1 MDIGSKIKKSRAD
14 AKITQEQAAQAL
26 GISRQTIS
34 NWENERSYPD
44 IVSVLKMS
52 ELYSVSLD
60 YLLKGE
66 GPMKDYLDYIEE
78 STNTVKSKVRL
89 SKLLLVL
96 SYLVIWAFNIMA
108 SWRFSAGSITE
119 AQAGGAQWIML
130 PAATIVLSLLIGK
143 NNYWGKYK
151 WLAPIGFGLM
161 FMLSVYASYGMRESL
176 IFDRVDLQTLSV
188 FFIGTIASMIGMAL
202 GHALFADE
210 KRFSRRARKH
220 LEWLGRAS
228 EEPFGRRL
236 DKGTSEAS
244 L

>member
-1 MDIGSKIKKSRAD
+1 MKFMLGGKRVDIGGKIKKSRTD

-52 ELYSVSLD
+52 DSYSVSLD

-66 GPMKDYLDYIEE
+66 GPMKDYLDYIKE
-78 STNTVKSKVRL
+78 STNTVKSKTRL

-119 AQAGGAQWIML
+119 AQAGGVQWLML
-130 PAATIVLSLLIGK
+130 PAVTIILSLLIGK
-143 NNYWGKYK
+143 NNYWGKHK

-176 IFDRVDLQTLSV
+176 NFNRVDLQTLSF
-188 FFIGTIASMIGMAL
+188 FFIGMIASMIGLAL

-210 KRFSRRARKH
+210 KSKVK
-220 LEWLGRAS
+220 S
-228 EEPFGRRL
+228 
-236 DKGTSEAS
+236 K
-244 L
+244 

>member
-1 MDIGSKIKKSRAD
+1 MLGGRSVEIGSKIKKSRID
-14 AKITQEQAAQAL
+14 AKLTQEQAAEAL

-34 NWENERSYPD
+34 NWENEKSYPD

-52 ELYSVSLD
+52 DLYGVSLD
-60 YLLKGE
+60 YLLKGDS
-66 GPMKDYLDYIEE
+66 PMKNYLDYIEE
-78 STNTVKSKVRL
+78 STNTVKSKTRL
-89 SKLLLVL
+89 SKLLVVL

-176 IFDRVDLQTLSV
+176 IFNRVDLQTLSF
-188 FFIGTIASMIGMAL
+188 FFIGTIASMIGMVL
-202 GHALFADE
+202 GHALFADQKSKE
-210 KRFSRRARKH
+210 KSK
-220 LEWLGRAS
+220 
-228 EEPFGRRL
+228 
-236 DKGTSEAS
+236 
-244 L
+244 

>member
-1 MDIGSKIKKSRAD
+1 MKFMLGGKRVDIGGKIKKSRTD

-52 ELYSVSLD
+52 DLYSVSLD
-60 YLLKGE
+60 YLLKVE
-66 GPMKDYLDYIEE
+66 GPMKDYLDYIKE
-78 STNTVKSKVRL
+78 STNTVKSKTRL

-119 AQAGGAQWIML
+119 AQAGGVQWLML
-130 PAATIVLSLLIGK
+130 PAVTIILSLLIGK
-143 NNYWGKYK
+143 NNYWGKHK

-176 IFDRVDLQTLSV
+176 NFNRVDLQTLSF
-188 FFIGTIASMIGMAL
+188 FFIGMIASMIGLAL

-210 KRFSRRARKH
+210 KSKVK
-220 LEWLGRAS
+220 S
-228 EEPFGRRL
+228 
-236 DKGTSEAS
+236 K
-244 L
+244 

>member
-1 MDIGSKIKKSRAD
+1 MDIGGKIKKSRTD

-52 ELYSVSLD
+52 DLYSVSLD

-66 GPMKDYLDYIEE
+66 GPMKNYLDYIEE
-78 STNTVKSKVRL
+78 STNTIKSKTRL

-119 AQAGGAQWIML
+119 AQAGGVQWLML
-130 PAATIVLSLLIGK
+130 PAVTIILSLLIGK
-143 NNYWGKYK
+143 NNYWGKHK

-176 IFDRVDLQTLSV
+176 IFNRVDLQTLSF
-188 FFIGTIASMIGMAL
+188 FFIGMIASMIGMVL
-202 GHALFADE
+202 GHALFADPKSKE
-210 KRFSRRARKH
+210 KSK
-220 LEWLGRAS
+220 
-228 EEPFGRRL
+228 
-236 DKGTSEAS
+236 
-244 L
+244 

>member
-1 MDIGSKIKKSRAD
+1 MDIGGKIKKSRTD

-52 ELYSVSLD
+52 DLYSVSLD

-78 STNTVKSKVRL
+78 STNTVKSKTRL

-108 SWRFSAGSITE
+108 SGCFSAGSITE
-119 AQAGGAQWIML
+119 AQAGGVQWLLL
-130 PAATIVLSLLIGK
+130 PAVTIILSLLIGK
-143 NNYWGKYK
+143 NNYWGKHK

-161 FMLSVYASYGMRESL
+161 FMLSVYASYGTRESL
-176 IFDRVDLQTLSV
+176 IFNRADVQTLTF

-202 GHALFADE
+202 GHALFVSE
-210 KRFSRRARKH
+210 KSK
-220 LEWLGRAS
+220 
-228 EEPFGRRL
+228 
-236 DKGTSEAS
+236 
-244 L
+244 

>member
-1 MDIGSKIKKSRAD
+1 MDIGGKIKKSRTD

-52 ELYSVSLD
+52 DLYSVSLD

-78 STNTVKSKVRL
+78 STNAVKGKTRL

-119 AQAGGAQWIML
+119 AQAGGVQWLVL
-130 PAATIVLSLLIGK
+130 PAVTIILSLLIGK
-143 NNYWGKYK
+143 NNYWGKHK
-151 WLAPIGFGLM
+151 WLVPIGFGLM
-161 FMLSVYASYGMRESL
+161 LMLSVYASYGMRESL
-176 IFDRVDLQTLSV
+176 IFNRVDLQTLSF
-188 FFIGTIASMIGMAL
+188 FFIGTIASMIGMVL
-202 GHALFADE
+202 GNALFADE
-210 KRFSRRARKH
+210 KSK
-220 LEWLGRAS
+220 EKS
-228 EEPFGRRL
+228 
-236 DKGTSEAS
+236 K
-244 L
+244 

>member
-1 MDIGSKIKKSRAD
+1 MDIGGKIKKSRTD

-34 NWENERSYPD
+34 NWENEKSYPD

-52 ELYSVSLD
+52 DLYSVSLD

-78 STNTVKSKVRL
+78 STNTVKCKTRL

-96 SYLVIWAFNIMA
+96 SYLVIWAFSIMA

-119 AQAGGAQWIML
+119 AQAGGVQWLVL
-130 PAATIVLSLLIGK
+130 PAVTIILSLLIGK

-151 WLAPIGFGLM
+151 WLAPIGFGIM

-176 IFDRVDLQTLSV
+176 IFNRVDWQTLSF
-188 FFIGTIASMIGMAL
+188 FFIGSIASMIGMAL

-210 KRFSRRARKH
+210 KSK
-220 LEWLGRAS
+220 EKS
-228 EEPFGRRL
+228 
-236 DKGTSEAS
+236 K
-244 L
+244 

>member
-1 MDIGSKIKKSRAD
+1 MDIGGKIKKSRTD

-52 ELYSVSLD
+52 DLYSVSLD

-78 STNTVKSKVRL
+78 STNAVKGKTRL

-119 AQAGGAQWIML
+119 AQAGGVQWLVL
-130 PAATIVLSLLIGK
+130 PAVTIILSLLIGK
-143 NNYWGKYK
+143 NNYWGKHK
-151 WLAPIGFGLM
+151 WLVPIGFGLM
-161 FMLSVYASYGMRESL
+161 LMLSVYASYGMRESL
-176 IFDRVDLQTLSV
+176 IFNRVDLQTLSF
-188 FFIGTIASMIGMAL
+188 FFIGTIASMIGMVL
-202 GHALFADE
+202 GPALFADE
-210 KRFSRRARKH
+210 S
-220 LEWLGRAS
+220 S
-228 EEPFGRRL
+228 QV
-236 DKGTSEAS
+236 TSK
-244 L
+244 

>member
-1 MDIGSKIKKSRAD
+1 MDIGGKIKKSRTD

-52 ELYSVSLD
+52 DLYSVSLD

-78 STNTVKSKVRL
+78 STNTVKSKTRL

-108 SWRFSAGSITE
+108 SWCFSAGSITE
-119 AQAGGAQWIML
+119 AQAGGVQWLVL
-130 PAATIVLSLLIGK
+130 PAVTIILSLLIGK

-176 IFDRVDLQTLSV
+176 IFNRVDLQTLSL

-202 GHALFADE
+202 GHALFVSE
-210 KRFSRRARKH
+210 KSK
-220 LEWLGRAS
+220 
-228 EEPFGRRL
+228 
-236 DKGTSEAS
+236 
-244 L
+244 

>member
-1 MDIGSKIKKSRAD
+1 MLHENLRLKRKERGLSQEELASR
-14 AKITQEQAAQAL
+14 L
-26 GISRQTIS
+26 HVVRQTIS
-34 NWENERSYPD
+34 KWEKGRSYPD

-210 KRFSRRARKH
+210 KSK
-220 LEWLGRAS
+220 EKS
-228 EEPFGRRL
+228 E
-236 DKGTSEAS
+236 
-244 L
+244 

>member
-1 MDIGSKIKKSRAD
+1 MDIGGKIKKSRTD

-52 ELYSVSLD
+52 DLYSVSLD

-78 STNTVKSKVRL
+78 STNTVKSKTRL

-108 SWRFSAGSITE
+108 SWCFSAGSITE
-119 AQAGGAQWIML
+119 AQAGGVQWIML

-151 WLAPIGFGLM
+151 WLVPIGFGLM
-161 FMLSVYASYGMRESL
+161 FMLSVYANYGMRESL

-188 FFIGTIASMIGMAL
+188 FFIGTITSMIGMAL

-210 KRFSRRARKH
+210 KSK
-220 LEWLGRAS
+220 EKS
-228 EEPFGRRL
+228 E
-236 DKGTSEAS
+236 
-244 L
+244 

>member
-1 MDIGSKIKKSRAD
+1 MDIGGKIKKSRTD

-52 ELYSVSLD
+52 DLYSVSLD

-78 STNTVKSKVRL
+78 STNTVKSKTRL

-108 SWRFSAGSITE
+108 SWCFSAGSITE
-119 AQAGGAQWIML
+119 AQAGGVQWLVL
-130 PAATIVLSLLIGK
+130 PAVTIILSLLIGK
-143 NNYWGKYK
+143 NNYWGKHK

-161 FMLSVYASYGMRESL
+161 LMLSVYAS
-176 IFDRVDLQTLSV
+176 
-188 FFIGTIASMIGMAL
+188 
-202 GHALFADE
+202 
-210 KRFSRRARKH
+210 
-220 LEWLGRAS
+220 
-228 EEPFGRRL
+228 
-236 DKGTSEAS
+236 
-244 L
+244 

>member
-1 MDIGSKIKKSRAD
+1 MDIGSKIKKSRTD

-52 ELYSVSLD
+52 DLYSVSLD

-78 STNTVKSKVRL
+78 STNTVKSKTRL

-108 SWRFSAGSITE
+108 SWCFTAGSITE
-119 AQAGGAQWIML
+119 AQAGGVQWIML

-151 WLAPIGFGLM
+151 WLVPIGFGLM
-161 FMLSVYASYGMRESL
+161 FMLSVYANYGMRESL

-188 FFIGTIASMIGMAL
+188 FFIGTITSMIGMAL

-210 KRFSRRARKH
+210 KSK
-220 LEWLGRAS
+220 EKS
-228 EEPFGRRL
+228 E
-236 DKGTSEAS
+236 
-244 L
+244 

>member
-1 MDIGSKIKKSRAD
+1 MDIGGKIKKSRTD

-52 ELYSVSLD
+52 DLYSVSLD

-78 STNTVKSKVRL
+78 STNTVKSKTRL

-130 PAATIVLSLLIGK
+130 PAATIILSLLIGK
-143 NNYWGKYK
+143 NNYWGKHK

-176 IFDRVDLQTLSV
+176 NFNRVDLQTLSF
-188 FFIGTIASMIGMAL
+188 FFIGMIASMIGLAL

-210 KRFSRRARKH
+210 KSKVK
-220 LEWLGRAS
+220 S
-228 EEPFGRRL
+228 
-236 DKGTSEAS
+236 K
-244 L
+244 

>member
-1 MDIGSKIKKSRAD
+1 MDIGGKIKKSRTD

-34 NWENERSYPD
+34 NWENERSYLD

-52 ELYSVSLD
+52 DLYSVSLD

-66 GPMKDYLDYIEE
+66 GPMKDYLEYIEE
-78 STNTVKSKVRL
+78 STNTVKSKTRL
-89 SKLLLVL
+89 SKLLVVL

-119 AQAGGAQWIML
+119 AQAGGVQWLML
-130 PAATIVLSLLIGK
+130 PAVTIILSLLIGK
-143 NNYWGKYK
+143 NNYWGKHK

-176 IFDRVDLQTLSV
+176 NFNRVDLQTLSF

-202 GHALFADE
+202 GHTLFADE
-210 KRFSRRARKH
+210 KSKVK
-220 LEWLGRAS
+220 S
-228 EEPFGRRL
+228 
-236 DKGTSEAS
+236 K
-244 L
+244 

>member
-1 MDIGSKIKKSRAD
+1 MLGGKRVDIGGKIKKSRTD

-52 ELYSVSLD
+52 DLYSVSLD

-78 STNTVKSKVRL
+78 STNTVKSKTRL

-119 AQAGGAQWIML
+119 AQAGGVQWLML
-130 PAATIVLSLLIGK
+130 PAVTIILPLLIGK
-143 NNYWGKYK
+143 NNYWGKHK

-176 IFDRVDLQTLSV
+176 NFNRVDLQTLSF
-188 FFIGTIASMIGMAL
+188 FFIGMIASMIGLAL

-210 KRFSRRARKH
+210 KSKVK
-220 LEWLGRAS
+220 S
-228 EEPFGRRL
+228 
-236 DKGTSEAS
+236 K
-244 L
+244 

>member
-1 MDIGSKIKKSRAD
+1 MDIGGKIKKSRTD
-14 AKITQEQAAQAL
+14 AKMTQEQAAQAL

-52 ELYSVSLD
+52 DLYSVSLD

-78 STNTVKSKVRL
+78 STNTVKSKTRL

-108 SWRFSAGSITE
+108 SWCFSAGSITE
-119 AQAGGAQWIML
+119 AQAGGVQWLVL
-130 PAATIVLSLLIGK
+130 PAVTIILSLLIGK
-143 NNYWGKYK
+143 NNYWGKHK

-161 FMLSVYASYGMRESL
+161 LMLSVYASYGMRESL
-176 IFDRVDLQTLSV
+176 NFNRVDLQ
-188 FFIGTIASMIGMAL
+188 
-202 GHALFADE
+202 D
-210 KRFSRRARKH
+210 RK
-220 LEWLGRAS
+220 S
-228 EEPFGRRL
+228 TRL
-236 DKGTSEAS
+236 NSSHPK
-244 L
+244 

>member
-1 MDIGSKIKKSRAD
+1 MDIGGKIKKSRTD

-78 STNTVKSKVRL
+78 STNTVKSKTRL

-119 AQAGGAQWIML
+119 AQAGGVQWLML
-130 PAATIVLSLLIGK
+130 PAVTIILPLLIGK
-143 NNYWGKYK
+143 NNYWGKHK

-176 IFDRVDLQTLSV
+176 NFNRVDLQTLSF
-188 FFIGTIASMIGMAL
+188 FFIGMIASMIGLAL

-210 KRFSRRARKH
+210 KSKVK
-220 LEWLGRAS
+220 S
-228 EEPFGRRL
+228 
-236 DKGTSEAS
+236 K
-244 L
+244 

>member
-1 MDIGSKIKKSRAD
+1 MDIGGKIKKSRTD

-52 ELYSVSLD
+52 DLYSVSLD

-66 GPMKDYLDYIEE
+66 DPMKDYLDYIEE
-78 STNTVKSKVRL
+78 STNTVKSKTRL
-89 SKLLLVL
+89 SKLLVVL

-119 AQAGGAQWIML
+119 AQAGGVQWLML
-130 PAATIVLSLLIGK
+130 PAVTIILSLLIGK
-143 NNYWGKYK
+143 NNYWGKHK

-176 IFDRVDLQTLSV
+176 NFNRVDLQTLSF
-188 FFIGTIASMIGMAL
+188 FFIGMIASMIGLAL

-210 KRFSRRARKH
+210 KSKVK
-220 LEWLGRAS
+220 S
-228 EEPFGRRL
+228 
-236 DKGTSEAS
+236 K
-244 L
+244 

>member
-1 MDIGSKIKKSRAD
+1 MDIGGKIKKSRTD

-52 ELYSVSLD
+52 DLYSVSLD

-78 STNTVKSKVRL
+78 STNTVKSKTRL

-108 SWRFSAGSITE
+108 SWCFSAGSITE
-119 AQAGGAQWIML
+119 AQAGGVQWLVL
-130 PAATIVLSLLIGK
+130 PAVTIILSLLIGK
-143 NNYWGKYK
+143 NNYWGKHK

-176 IFDRVDLQTLSV
+176 NFNRVDLQTLSF
-188 FFIGTIASMIGMAL
+188 FFIGMIASMIGLAL

-210 KRFSRRARKH
+210 KSKVK
-220 LEWLGRAS
+220 S
-228 EEPFGRRL
+228 
-236 DKGTSEAS
+236 K
-244 L
+244 

>member
-1 MDIGSKIKKSRAD
+1 MDIGDKIKKSRTD

-52 ELYSVSLD
+52 DLYSVSLD

-78 STNTVKSKVRL
+78 STNTVKSKTRL
-89 SKLLLVL
+89 SKLLVVL

-119 AQAGGAQWIML
+119 AQAGGVQWLML
-130 PAATIVLSLLIGK
+130 PAVTIILSLLIGK
-143 NNYWGKYK
+143 NNYWGKHK

-176 IFDRVDLQTLSV
+176 NFNRVDLQTLSF
-188 FFIGTIASMIGMAL
+188 FFIGMIASMIGLAL

-210 KRFSRRARKH
+210 KSKVK
-220 LEWLGRAS
+220 S
-228 EEPFGRRL
+228 
-236 DKGTSEAS
+236 K
-244 L
+244 

>member
-1 MDIGSKIKKSRAD
+1 MLHENLRLKRKEQGLSQEELASR
-14 AKITQEQAAQAL
+14 L
-26 GISRQTIS
+26 HVVRQTIS
-34 NWENERSYPD
+34 KWEKGRSYPD

-210 KRFSRRARKH
+210 KSK
-220 LEWLGRAS
+220 EKS
-228 EEPFGRRL
+228 E
-236 DKGTSEAS
+236 
-244 L
+244 

>member
-1 MDIGSKIKKSRAD
+1 MDIGGKIKKSRTD

-52 ELYSVSLD
+52 DLYSVSLD

-210 KRFSRRARKH
+210 KRQRKERVIYDLPIH
-220 LEWLGRAS
+220 EL
-228 EEPFGRRL
+228 
-236 DKGTSEAS
+236 
-244 L
+244 

>member
-1 MDIGSKIKKSRAD
+1 MDIGGKIKKSRTD

-52 ELYSVSLD
+52 DLYSVSLD

-78 STNTVKSKVRL
+78 STNAVKSKTRL

-96 SYLVIWAFNIMA
+96 SYLVIWAFNIIA

-119 AQAGGAQWIML
+119 AQAGGVQWLVL
-130 PAATIVLSLLIGK
+130 PAVTIILSLLIGK
-143 NNYWGKYK
+143 NNYWGKHK

-161 FMLSVYASYGMRESL
+161 LMLSVYASYGMRESL
-176 IFDRVDLQTLSV
+176 NFNRVDLQTLSF
-188 FFIGTIASMIGMAL
+188 FFIGTIASMI
-202 GHALFADE
+202 
-210 KRFSRRARKH
+210 
-220 LEWLGRAS
+220 
-228 EEPFGRRL
+228 
-236 DKGTSEAS
+236 
-244 L
+244 

>member
-1 MDIGSKIKKSRAD
+1 VDIGGKIKKSRTD

-52 ELYSVSLD
+52 DLYSVSLD

-78 STNTVKSKVRL
+78 STNTVKSKTRL

-119 AQAGGAQWIML
+119 AQAGGVQWLML
-130 PAATIVLSLLIGK
+130 PAVTIILPLLIGK
-143 NNYWGKYK
+143 NNYWGKHK

-176 IFDRVDLQTLSV
+176 NFNRVDLQTLSF
-188 FFIGTIASMIGMAL
+188 FFIGMIASMIGLAL

-210 KRFSRRARKH
+210 KSKVK
-220 LEWLGRAS
+220 S
-228 EEPFGRRL
+228 
-236 DKGTSEAS
+236 K
-244 L
+244 

>member
-202 GHALFADE
+202 GHALFTDE
-210 KRFSRRARKH
+210 KSK
-220 LEWLGRAS
+220 EKS
-228 EEPFGRRL
+228 E
-236 DKGTSEAS
+236 
-244 L
+244 

>member
-1 MDIGSKIKKSRAD
+1 MKFMLGGKRVDIGGKIKKSRTD

-52 ELYSVSLD
+52 DLYSVSLD

-78 STNTVKSKVRL
+78 STNTVKSKTRL

-108 SWRFSAGSITE
+108 SWCFSAGSITE
-119 AQAGGAQWIML
+119 AQAGGVQWLVL
-130 PAATIVLSLLIGK
+130 PAVTIILSLLIGK
-143 NNYWGKYK
+143 NNYWGKHK

-176 IFDRVDLQTLSV
+176 NFNRVDLQTLSF
-188 FFIGTIASMIGMAL
+188 FFIGMIASMIGLAL

-210 KRFSRRARKH
+210 KSKVK
-220 LEWLGRAS
+220 S
-228 EEPFGRRL
+228 
-236 DKGTSEAS
+236 K
-244 L
+244 

>member
-1 MDIGSKIKKSRAD
+1 MKFMLGGKRVDIGGKIKKSRTD

-52 ELYSVSLD
+52 DLYSVSLD

-66 GPMKDYLDYIEE
+66 GPMKDYLDYIKE
-78 STNTVKSKVRL
+78 STNTVKSKTRL

-130 PAATIVLSLLIGK
+130 PAVTIILSLLIGK
-143 NNYWGKYK
+143 NNYWGKHK

-176 IFDRVDLQTLSV
+176 NFNRVDLQTLSF
-188 FFIGTIASMIGMAL
+188 FFIGMIASMIGLAL

-210 KRFSRRARKH
+210 KSKVK
-220 LEWLGRAS
+220 S
-228 EEPFGRRL
+228 
-236 DKGTSEAS
+236 K
-244 L
+244 

>member
-1 MDIGSKIKKSRAD
+1 MDIGGKIKKSRTD

-52 ELYSVSLD
+52 DLYSVSLD

-78 STNTVKSKVRL
+78 STNTVKSKTRL

-108 SWRFSAGSITE
+108 SWCFSAGSITE
-119 AQAGGAQWIML
+119 AQAGGVQWLLL
-130 PAATIVLSLLIGK
+130 PAVTIILSLLIGK
-143 NNYWGKYK
+143 NNYWGKHK

-161 FMLSVYASYGMRESL
+161 FMLSVYASYGTRESL
-176 IFDRVDLQTLSV
+176 IFNRADLQTLTF

-202 GHALFADE
+202 GHALFVSE
-210 KRFSRRARKH
+210 KSK
-220 LEWLGRAS
+220 
-228 EEPFGRRL
+228 
-236 DKGTSEAS
+236 
-244 L
+244 

>member
-1 MDIGSKIKKSRAD
+1 MDIGGKIKKSRTD

-52 ELYSVSLD
+52 DLYSVSLD

-78 STNTVKSKVRL
+78 STNAVKGKTRL

-119 AQAGGAQWIML
+119 AQAGGVQWLVL
-130 PAATIVLSLLIGK
+130 PAVTIILSLLIGK
-143 NNYWGKYK
+143 TIIGESTNGWCRLV
-151 WLAPIGFGLM
+151 LALCSCFP
-161 FMLSVYASYGMRESL
+161 SMR
-176 IFDRVDLQTLSV
+176 
-188 FFIGTIASMIGMAL
+188 AMA
-202 GHALFADE
+202 
-210 KRFSRRARKH
+210 
-220 LEWLGRAS
+220 
-228 EEPFGRRL
+228 
-236 DKGTSEAS
+236 
-244 L
+244 